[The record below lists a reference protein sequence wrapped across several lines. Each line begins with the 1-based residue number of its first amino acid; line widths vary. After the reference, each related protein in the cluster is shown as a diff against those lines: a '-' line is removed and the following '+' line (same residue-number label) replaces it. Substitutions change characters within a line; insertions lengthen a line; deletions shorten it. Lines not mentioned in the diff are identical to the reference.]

1 MKNSRDELQEMVM
14 GKLDMES
21 KVEDGMI
28 LKAIDEILV
37 EQKSTLYLPLR
48 LRFQYRKELF
58 DSLRRLDVLS
68 EVSDDPE
75 VTEIMVN
82 GPDHIF
88 VEKGGIWKLLRE
100 DFPVKK
106 NWKILYSRWLLMQIE
121 ESMRRIP

>member
-1 MKNSRDELQEMVM
+1 
-14 GKLDMES
+14 
-21 KVEDGMI
+21 MI

-88 VEKGGIWKLLRE
+88 VEKRGNLEAFERGFSSQKKLE
-100 DFPVKK
+100 DIIQQMAAF
-106 NWKILYSRWLLMQIE
+106 MQIE